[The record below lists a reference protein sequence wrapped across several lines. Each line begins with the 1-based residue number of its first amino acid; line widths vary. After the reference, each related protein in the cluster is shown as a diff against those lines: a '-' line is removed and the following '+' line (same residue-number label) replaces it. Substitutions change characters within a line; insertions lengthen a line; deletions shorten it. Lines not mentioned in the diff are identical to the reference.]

1 MSKEYNASNIKVLRG
16 LDPVKKVPGMYT
28 RKEDTTHI
36 VQEVLDNAA
45 DEALAGYAK
54 NITVTLF
61 ADGSAQIEDD
71 GRGIPVDVSPEENV
85 PAVELVFT
93 QLHSGGKFD
102 KEDDDSSYKFSGGLH
117 GVGVSVTNALSTKL
131 EVEVKRDGQKHYL
144 SFADGYVSSPLT
156 VKGSCAKK
164 DTGTR
169 VRCWPDPKYFDSPNV
184 NIASMTRLVR
194 SKAAF
199 MPGVCMKLNIET
211 SPGVFTEK
219 TWNYADG
226 ISQYLAELIGET
238 LANLDPEKP
247 VVSVNGQFYAKEN
260 LEGIS
265 KDEGAS
271 WAVTFFEGAGGGGES
286 YVNLIPTLDG
296 GTHVAGLRS
305 GIFDAI
311 KNFMD
316 HHSLHEKDI
325 KIQAEDVWTNLKFVL
340 SANVLTPQ
348 FQGQTKEKLTNREGL
363 KLVSYASKSIFEN
376 WLNLNVDSGKKI
388 AEMASKSAAAR
399 NKKFVKIERKKSNGM
414 NIMPAKLA
422 DCEFGGTLQAEL
434 FLVEGDSAG
443 GSAKMARNKDFQAIL
458 PLRGK
463 VKNTWNDDQDQIL
476 GNREIHDIFSALGID
491 PHKDNADPEKLAGL
505 RYGKIN
511 ILSDADVDGSHIQVL
526 LLTLFLRHAP
536 KLIENGHVYI
546 ARPPLFR
553 LDVPAAG
560 KSKPARKIYVADDAE
575 KSKVLRGL
583 IKEGFSE
590 EKITIQRFKGLGEMN
605 PDQLWETTLC
615 PDTRKLSKVTLPEA
629 GFSATVPIF
638 DMLVS
643 SDEAADRRAWI
654 ESEGYKVE
662 ADV

>member
-28 RKEDTTHI
+28 RKKDTTHI
-36 VQEVLDNAA
+36 VQEVLDNGG

-61 ADGSAQIEDD
+61 ADGSAQVEDD
-71 GRGIPVDVSPEENV
+71 GRGIPVDIPPDEEV

-102 KEDDDSSYKFSGGLH
+102 KEDEDSSYKFSGGLH

-131 EVEVKRDGQKHYL
+131 EVEVKRDGSRHYMA
-144 SFADGYVSSPLT
+144 FADGNVAVPLA

-184 NIASMTRLVR
+184 DVKEMTRLVR

-199 MPGVCMKLNIET
+199 MPGVNFKLMIET
-211 SPGVFTEK
+211 SPGVFNEK
-219 TWNYADG
+219 VWNYSEG
-226 ISQYLAELIGET
+226 ISEYLAELV
-238 LANLDPEKP
+238 ADAVSNLDPEAP
-247 VVSVNGQFYAKEN
+247 VINVSGELFAKEN
-260 LEGIS
+260 LEGIT

-271 WAVTFFEGAGGGGES
+271 WAVVFYEGAGGSGES

-296 GTHVAGLRS
+296 GTHEAGLRT
-305 GIFDAI
+305 GLYEAV

-316 HHSLHEKDI
+316 HHSLNEKDI
-325 KIQAEDVWTNLKFVL
+325 KVTAEDVWSNLRFVL
-340 SANVLTPQ
+340 SARVLTPQ
-348 FQGQTKEKLTNREGL
+348 FQGQTKEKLTNREAL
-363 KLVSYASKSIFEN
+363 KLVSFSCKSILEN

-388 AEMASKSAAAR
+388 AELANKSAASR
-399 NKKFVKIERKKSNGM
+399 NKKMVKIERKKSNGM
-414 NIMPAKLA
+414 NIMPAKLS
-422 DCEFGGTLQAEL
+422 DCHFAGTLQAEL

-443 GSAKMARNKDFQAIL
+443 GSAKMARNKDTQAIL

-463 VKNTWNDDQDQIL
+463 VKNTWNDHPDQIL

-491 PHKDNADPEKLAGL
+491 PHQDNAAPDKLANL

-526 LLTLFLRHAP
+526 LLALFLRHAP

-546 ARPPLFR
+546 ARPPLYR
-553 LDVPAAG
+553 IDVPSQG
-560 KSKPARKIYVADDAE
+560 KGKPARNLYVSDESE
-575 KSKVLRGL
+575 KVKVIRGL
-583 IKEGFSE
+583 VREGISE
-590 EKITIQRFKGLGEMN
+590 EKLSIQRFKGLGEMN
-605 PDQLWETTLC
+605 PEQLWETTLC
-615 PDTRKLSKVTLPEA
+615 PDTRRLSKVTFPEG
-629 GFSATVPIF
+629 GFDMTTGVF

-643 SDEAADRRAWI
+643 SDESADRRAWI
-654 ESEGYKVE
+654 ERDGHTVE